1 MLGNAITNVDQYY
14 NKIKKDKGGNPYSH
28 HLGYIREHLETEE
41 EQLVAMFHSVLEDQA
56 DIKEKLGKTIDEE
69 ELRRWRL
76 SESVINSIKILTR
89 RDGED
94 YNDYINRIIN
104 SGDINAI
111 KVKYYALEDNLNID
125 RISDPKEE
133 DIDNLLNKCKPNYEK
148 LRQKMGELD
157 DRYQV
162 NKGK

>member
-14 NKIKKDKGGNPYSH
+14 NKIKKDKGGNPYSYH
-28 HLGYIREHLETEE
+28 IGYIREHLETED

-76 SESVINSIKILTR
+76 SKSVINSIKILTR

-104 SGDINAI
+104 SGDI
-111 KVKYYALEDNLNID
+111 KHE
-125 RISDPKEE
+125 
-133 DIDNLLNKCKPNYEK
+133 
-148 LRQKMGELD
+148 
-157 DRYQV
+157 
-162 NKGK
+162 